1 MDKVSHIQFVEDL
14 AAKLGLTEEETVKK
28 LTELILIIKMESES
42 GKMIIDG
49 LGIFTTKG
57 KILTFIPDES
67 FELEINHNY
76 AGMMPVEIE
85 EPKPGTAASSAKTQ
99 KEDDNT
105 EESDAVTDDFE
116 EEEFVDV
123 IDEQDPFDLDDDET
137 GTESTSSSKS
147 TGEKSGDYTSDAAEK
162 ARKAALEAEE
172 QKIKEDEEEQEEA
185 ARKAELEAQAEE
197 KKKEDAT
204 AALAARK
211 AGESEKARAEAGK
224 VKALEKE
231 AAEKKKAESKER
243 AETASEKSADK
254 LSGSRAATDEEIRP
268 EWVEPEAETAQKV
281 RSDGKK
287 PAIKEIP
294 AYDRARPDSNT
305 GTIIAILVA
314 AVVVVAGAL
323 YLFGFL
329 TVSEPATTT
338 SPVISEQT
346 EVPPASTDLP
356 GIEDTETGISATEQL
371 AQEEAARDVT
381 AQPAPAVD
389 DQPAAP
395 SAETQQTPA
404 PVRETAAPAASYG
417 LRGTMNTTMARPYT
431 IVVHSLTSRTDAE
444 REAAVVAEAGY
455 RSTWFR
461 VELPNGSVR
470 WRVSIGQF
478 ASSDAAVEA
487 ARQLPEPYSA
497 NNFISRIESYNP

>member
-1 MDKVSHIQFVEDL
+1 MDKVSHVQFVEDL

-28 LTELILIIKMESES
+28 LTELILSIKMESES

-49 LGIFTTKG
+49 LGMFTTKG

-85 EPKPGTAASSAKTQ
+85 EPKPGTPASSAKPP

-105 EESDAVTDDFE
+105 DESDAVTDDFE

-123 IDEQDPFDLDDDET
+123 IEEQDPFDLDDDEA
-137 GTESTSSSKS
+137 GTESTSTSKN
-147 TGEKSGDYTSDAAEK
+147 TGEKGGEITSDAAEK

-172 QKIKEDEEEQEEA
+172 QKIKEEEDA
-185 ARKAELEAQAEE
+185 VRKAELEAQKEE
-197 KKKEDAT
+197 KKNKEVAAASAA

-211 AGESEKARAEAGK
+211 AGESEKAQAEAEK

-231 AAEKKKAESKER
+231 AAEKKKAEAKER
-243 AETASEKSADK
+243 AEAASEKSADE
-254 LSGSRAATDEEIRP
+254 LSGGGAANEEEIRP
-268 EWVEPEAETAQKV
+268 EWVEPEAETAQEV

-329 TVSEPATTT
+329 SGSEPATTT

-346 EVPPASTDLP
+346 EVPPATSDIP
-356 GIEDTETGISATEQL
+356 EIEETETGISATDQL

-381 AQPAPAVD
+381 SQPAPAVE

-395 SAETQQTPA
+395 AETQQTPA
-404 PVRETAAPAASYG
+404 QVRETTAPAASYG

-431 IVVHSLTSRTDAE
+431 IVVHSLASRADAE
-444 REAAVVAEAGY
+444 REAATVAEAGY

>member
-1 MDKVSHIQFVEDL
+1 MDKVSHVQFVEDL
-14 AAKLGLTEEETVKK
+14 AAKLGLSEEETVKK
-28 LTELILIIKMESES
+28 LTELVLSIKMESVS
-42 GKMIIDG
+42 GGMIIDG
-49 LGIFTTKG
+49 LGTFTTKG

-76 AGMMPVEIE
+76 AGMMPVVIE
-85 EPKPGTAASSAKTQ
+85 EPKPDTAASTTKTRI
-99 KEDDNT
+99 ED
-105 EESDAVTDDFE
+105 EEIDKSGTVTDDFE

-137 GTESTSSSKS
+137 GPESISPLKNTVSESDDD
-147 TGEKSGDYTSDAAEK
+147 TGDAAEK
-162 ARKAALEAEE
+162 VRKAALEEE
-172 QKIKEDEEEQEEA
+172 ELKIKEEEEA
-185 ARKAELEAQAEE
+185 ARKAGLEAQAEE
-197 KKKEDAT
+197 KKKMETAAAA

-211 AGESEKARAEAGK
+211 AGESEKARAEAEQ
-224 VKALEKE
+224 VNALEKE
-231 AAEKKKAESKER
+231 AAGNKKAEAKGK
-243 AETASEKSADK
+243 AETAAEKSTEERTDSGADYE
-254 LSGSRAATDEEIRP
+254 EEIRP
-268 EWVEPEAETAQKV
+268 KWAKPESETVQDAKA
-281 RSDGKK
+281 DGKK
-287 PAIKEIP
+287 PAVKEIP

-329 TVSEPATTT
+329 SGSEPSPATPPVVSEQ
-338 SPVISEQT
+338 SEL
-346 EVPPASTDLP
+346 PPEAAELP
-356 GIEDTETGISATEQL
+356 EIEESDTGISSVEQL
-371 AQEEAARDVT
+371 AEEEAARDIT
-381 AQPAPAVD
+381 AQPVPTVGNQTDAP
-389 DQPAAP
+389 P
-395 SAETQQTPA
+395 AETQQTPV
-404 PVRETAAPAASYG
+404 PETAAPAASYG
-417 LRGTMNTTMARPYT
+417 LRGTMNTSLARPYT
-431 IVVHSLTSRTDAE
+431 IVVHSLASRTDAE
-444 REAAVVAEAGY
+444 REAGGFAEAGY